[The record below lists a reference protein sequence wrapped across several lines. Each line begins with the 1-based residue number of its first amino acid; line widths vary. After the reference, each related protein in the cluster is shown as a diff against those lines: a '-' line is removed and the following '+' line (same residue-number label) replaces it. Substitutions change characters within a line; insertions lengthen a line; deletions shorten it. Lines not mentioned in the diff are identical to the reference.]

1 MNLCFVEFAIASEE
15 QFRQLEAVVAA
26 LCEAKKTNLFPPAA
40 YWLDFFDAKATSF
53 FWHPTEPEFKDWKR
67 RWFATPVEERWNE
80 QTLETPWDFDSMIG
94 AFEDGDYELL
104 GCHRLSDTVARLNF
118 SPYGSP
124 YGGTG
129 CMQALIEAFGHQVTS
144 VLD

>member
-80 QTLETPWDFDSMIG
+80 QTL
-94 AFEDGDYELL
+94 
-104 GCHRLSDTVARLNF
+104 
-118 SPYGSP
+118 
-124 YGGTG
+124 
-129 CMQALIEAFGHQVTS
+129 
-144 VLD
+144 